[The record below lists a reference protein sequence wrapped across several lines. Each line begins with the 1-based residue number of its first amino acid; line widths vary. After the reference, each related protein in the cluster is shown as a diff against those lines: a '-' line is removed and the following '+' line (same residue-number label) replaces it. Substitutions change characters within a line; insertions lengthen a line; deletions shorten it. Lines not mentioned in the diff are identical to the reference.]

1 MAAMQEAQMSIFL
14 PINFPVFTAF
24 FDKLTQIVNPQNL
37 AITVVMTN
45 DSNGKNLVLSEKFR
59 ALH

>member
-1 MAAMQEAQMSIFL
+1 MSIFL